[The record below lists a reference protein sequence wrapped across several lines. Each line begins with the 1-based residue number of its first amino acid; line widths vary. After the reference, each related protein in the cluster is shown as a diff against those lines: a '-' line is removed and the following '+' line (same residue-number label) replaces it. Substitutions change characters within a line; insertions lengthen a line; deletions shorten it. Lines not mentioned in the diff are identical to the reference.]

1 MDSHTHESDRP
12 PRGPDGLKAFG
23 APAMGAGGGEQAL
36 AGALRTVF
44 GALRVVMVIALIG
57 LVFSNTRLLRQNQ
70 RAVILRFGRI
80 VGTEASRVRRPGL
93 VFAWPRPID
102 EIIVVDAARVQAL
115 EVDDFMYRP
124 GAREGGTEQLGE
136 TLDPAVDGYTVTG
149 DANIIHTMWRVE
161 YQIDDDDVVNYVL
174 HVAEPEALLH
184 RSLAAAVVHASLAFS
199 VEEALWLDVNGFL
212 QAVRKDLQERLDE
225 AESGITITAAQ
236 TRVRQE
242 PKQTTEAFLRSAEE
256 GQKKSRLIQQAQ
268 RYKVQ
273 VLTGV
278 AGDVAGALLGK
289 IDELMEVQAAMD
301 GLLEEQWL
309 QPWTV
314 RIARFLYE
322 TRMRVLRDGD
332 IARLLALSGG
342 EVAKVLSEARTY
354 RVRVYEDARGMAENF
369 SALNEKYQKNPEIF
383 VRQTYQNAIQEVLA
397 KAGYT
402 FVIRPGEEIRLNIEP
417 PRKSRPVEEQEGEV
431 QRSREERMRIEGP
444 GR

>member
-1 MDSHTHESDRP
+1 M
-12 PRGPDGLKAFG
+12 
-23 APAMGAGGGEQAL
+23 
-36 AGALRTVF
+36 
-44 GALRVVMVIALIG
+44 
-57 LVFSNTRLLRQNQ
+57 
-70 RAVILRFGRI
+70 
-80 VGTEASRVRRPGL
+80 
-93 VFAWPRPID
+93 
-102 EIIVVDAARVQAL
+102 VDAARVQAL